1 MTKCQFCHKGLN
13 STYIRTGSNGSLKK
27 IGLYCNVCALH
38 YDSTQKLYTVNEK
51 LYTVSRDRKLNDHT
65 TKIHNHK
72 IITLNQPKNDDINEK
87 HKQDLNIFIA
97 RPRFELGS
105 KAPKASMLG
114 HYTRH
119 L

>member
-13 STYIRTGSNGSLKK
+13 SSYIRTTSKGRLTK
-27 IGLYCNVCALH
+27 IGYFCSDCELYF
-38 YDSTQKLYTVNEK
+38 DSNQRVYTVNEK
-51 LYTVSRDRKLNDHT
+51 LYTVFNNDQVIDHIAKFSDSEIIVNNDSVSNNNYTNPKLSI
-65 TKIHNHK
+65 KIS
-72 IITLNQPKNDDINEK
+72 QV
-87 HKQDLNIFIA
+87 A

-119 L
+119 